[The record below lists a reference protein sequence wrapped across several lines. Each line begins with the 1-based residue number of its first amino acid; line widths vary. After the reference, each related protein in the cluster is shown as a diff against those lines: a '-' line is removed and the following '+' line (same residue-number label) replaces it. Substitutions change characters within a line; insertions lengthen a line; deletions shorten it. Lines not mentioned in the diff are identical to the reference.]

1 MYCWFFFKFQK
12 KKKYF
17 AKKAETSVQASSCK
31 EMSAKHF
38 WAHLER
44 GSIIKNRDLWK
55 KKYLLSFFQ
64 STIDQKA
71 VTRVKACLDSFVWYN
86 N

>member
-1 MYCWFFFKFQK
+1 MYCWLFFKFQ

-31 EMSAKHF
+31 VMSAKHF

-44 GSIIKNRDLWK
+44 GSNIKNRDLWGK
-55 KKYLLSFFQ
+55 KLLSFFQ

-71 VTRVKACLDSFVWYN
+71 VTRAKACLDSFVWYN